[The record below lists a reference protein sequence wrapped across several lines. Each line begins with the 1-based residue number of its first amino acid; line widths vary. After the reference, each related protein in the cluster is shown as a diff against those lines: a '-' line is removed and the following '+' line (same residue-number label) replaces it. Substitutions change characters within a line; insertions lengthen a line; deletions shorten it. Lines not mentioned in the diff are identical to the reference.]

1 MATGKPVS
9 EGVCREYIIK
19 ELKNANL
26 SISWARVT
34 HWLNNQACDPGK
46 TLLSSVKPSHWAFDR
61 AFYLNCRKANIN
73 VPKVMVRP
81 SLKSIRLC

>member
-9 EGVCREYIIK
+9 EGVRREYIIK

-26 SISWARVT
+26 SISWARVAR
-34 HWLNNQACDPGK
+34 WLNNQARDPGE
-46 TLLSSVKPSHWAFDR
+46 TPPSGVEPSHWAFDR
-61 AFYLNCRKANIN
+61 AFYLNCRKADID